1 MFLIST
7 VSFFTFLDDKSD
19 YQRVYDLEHHVDDLE
34 PEDLFQYIV
43 TAVLLGLY
51 LEQRTKFFTTCDT
64 TDLEN
69 LSLTPNKDRTNL
81 MVRKFGKITRFP
93 FLKCTQC
100 PEMILNKIEK
110 TFTKTWT
117 GLKRVDVI

>member
-51 LEQRTKFFTTCDT
+51 LEQRTKFFTNCDT
-64 TDLEN
+64 ADLEN
-69 LSLTPNKDRTNL
+69 LSLTPNKNKPNL
-81 MVRKFGKITRFP
+81 MVR
-93 FLKCTQC
+93 
-100 PEMILNKIEK
+100 NY
-110 TFTKTWT
+110 
-117 GLKRVDVI
+117 

>member
-1 MFLIST
+1 MYPFFKLLIFH
-7 VSFFTFLDDKSD
+7 VLDDKSD

-69 LSLTPNKDRTNL
+69 LSLTPNKDRTHL
-81 MVRKFGKITRFP
+81 MVRKFGKVTRFP

>member
-1 MFLIST
+1 MCPFLKLLI
-7 VSFFTFLDDKSD
+7 FHILDDKSG

-69 LSLTPNKDRTNL
+69 LSLTPNKDRTHL
-81 MVRKFGKITRFP
+81 MVKKLER
-93 FLKCTQC
+93 LQ
-100 PEMILNKIEK
+100 
-110 TFTKTWT
+110 
-117 GLKRVDVI
+117 GLLS